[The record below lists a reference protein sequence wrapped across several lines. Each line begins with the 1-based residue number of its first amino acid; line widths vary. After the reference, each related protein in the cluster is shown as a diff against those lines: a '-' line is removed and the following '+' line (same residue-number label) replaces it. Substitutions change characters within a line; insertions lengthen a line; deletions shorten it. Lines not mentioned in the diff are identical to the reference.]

1 MKAFFIN
8 KVSFSRTCPFQDS
21 SLREFCPE
29 DLENLGKVS
38 FQRSWLLATDPGGLV
53 LRWEASSL
61 PPVLHPRGSSCE
73 ALEAW
78 EMVGWVITARVSASH
93 SQQQL
98 STIFMASAYKLQA
111 TPSTQWSVDVG
122 EEQPSGERESTAGT
136 SRPTPTHRVHCALG
150 TSLGFH

>member
-1 MKAFFIN
+1 MPLSRFIS
-8 KVSFSRTCPFQDS
+8 KGILPRGPGESWEGLFSKELVAGHRP
-21 SLREFCPE
+21 R
-29 DLENLGKVS
+29 
-38 FQRSWLLATDPGGLV
+38 WLSIEVG
-53 LRWEASSL
+53 ASSL

-150 TSLGFH
+150 TLLGFH